1 MMLQHGDKIVIIGD
15 SITDCERA
23 RPYGEGLFGANGK
36 GYVSMFDALV
46 QTEHPEMGIRI
57 VNMGISGNTVVD
69 LERRWETDV
78 EQLEPDGLVICIG
91 INDVWR
97 QYDMPFVSEQHVGSD
112 QYYDT
117 LNRLVER
124 SKPNVRWIALMS
136 PYYIEPNQEDAMRR
150 TMNEYGRIVKEIANE
165 HGTLFV
171 DTQQVMDK
179 LLEHFYPATLA
190 WDRVHPSAVGHMALA
205 KALYQASFAE

>member
-1 MMLQHGDKIVIIGD
+1 MLQHGDKIVIIGD

-124 SKPNVRWIALMS
+124 SKPNVRWIVLMT

-150 TMNEYGRIVKEIANE
+150 TMNNTVE
-165 HGTLFV
+165 
-171 DTQQVMDK
+171 
-179 LLEHFYPATLA
+179 LL
-190 WDRVHPSAVGHMALA
+190 RRSRMSMVHYL
-205 KALYQASFAE
+205 